1 MAKKKAMKTPVLGS
15 NLRLVRKGR
24 RKAPKPP
31 VPTKTKATA
40 RFWARCLAYKAYY
53 HAATG
58 DDPRWVAA
66 VCNKAALA
74 GDKVFVLFIHYL
86 DKYLKEQPVR
96 FPLSQRQRK
105 ILELYNK
112 KPHLHVSE
120 ALDALD
126 YPSKD
131 AYRGAK
137 GRASGQSRL
146 MRQIKQEIEREMLR
160 RNKKSS
166 SFS

>member
-1 MAKKKAMKTPVLGS
+1 MRKRKQPGPVLGS

-24 RKAPKPP
+24 RKVPKPP

-53 HAATG
+53 HLETG
-58 DDPRWVAA
+58 DDPHWVAA

-86 DKYLKEQPVR
+86 DKYLKEKPIR

-105 ILELYNK
+105 VLELYYK
-112 KPHLHVSE
+112 KPHLRASE
-120 ALDALD
+120 ALKELD
-126 YPSKD
+126 YPSKE

-146 MRQIKQEIEREMLR
+146 MQQIKQEIAREMLG

-166 SFS
+166 RIL